1 MKPGRLTEIVRI
13 LKRNAKRNAFGEVE
27 VTYEEGSRVF
37 MGVNSLSG
45 TYRQVE
51 GVGVQDYDVIFEG
64 RYYLYATSAITD
76 GTVLRWNGHDYR
88 VESIGM
94 TSESRIRNI
103 VSFKCNR
110 INK

>member
-1 MKPGRLTEIVRI
+1 MKTGKLTEIVRI
-13 LKRNAKRNAFGEVE
+13 LNRDVKRNAFGEEV
-27 VTYEEGSRVF
+27 VTYEEGPRVF
-37 MGVNSLSG
+37 MSVDSLAG

-51 GVGVQDYDVIFEG
+51 GVGVQDYDVVFGG
-64 RYYLYATSAITD
+64 RYYLYATRAITD

-94 TSESRIRNI
+94 TSDSRRRDI

-110 INK
+110 INQ